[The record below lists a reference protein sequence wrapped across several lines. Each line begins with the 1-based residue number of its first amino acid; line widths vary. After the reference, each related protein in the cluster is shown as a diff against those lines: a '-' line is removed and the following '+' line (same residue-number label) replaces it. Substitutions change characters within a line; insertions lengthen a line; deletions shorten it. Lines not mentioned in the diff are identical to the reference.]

1 MTNFEMGIADLL
13 KLFFGF
19 LLTTVFGG
27 GLGYYFQNRAWRH
40 QFRLRLLEADL
51 ASSTKVF
58 EELSRLM
65 DKRLYRMRQVHWK
78 LKQPASDVIVEKHMM
93 AYREVLYEWNDA
105 LNRNLALAEIYF
117 GSNIKGA
124 LENSIYEEFS
134 RIGGVLESS
143 YKKFLEAKERYHWEQ
158 ITNDLTRLGYRI
170 YGLNIRMICSIQQ
183 RQQRLISTTTLANI
197 SERSDGT
204 VPNAVT
210 QGDRNTAA

>member
-1 MTNFEMGIADLL
+1 MADLL
-13 KLFFGF
+13 KLFCGF

-27 GLGYYFQNRAWRH
+27 VLGYYFQNRAWRH

-78 LKQPASDVIVEKHMM
+78 LKQSASDDILKEHMR

-105 LNRNLALAEIYF
+105 LNRNLALAEICF

-134 RIGGVLESS
+134 RIGGVLESG
-143 YKKFLEAKERYHWEQ
+143 YKKFQEAKERYHWEQ
-158 ITNDLTRLGYRI
+158 IANDLTRLGYRI

-183 RQQRLISTTTLANI
+183 RQQGLISPTTPANV

-204 VPNAVT
+204 IPSAGP
-210 QGDRNTAA
+210 QAE